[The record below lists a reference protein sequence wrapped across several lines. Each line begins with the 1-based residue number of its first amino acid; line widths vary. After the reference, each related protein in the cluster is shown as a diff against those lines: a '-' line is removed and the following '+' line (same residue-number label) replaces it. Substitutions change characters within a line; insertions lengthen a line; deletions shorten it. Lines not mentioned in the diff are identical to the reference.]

1 MGSKQKLI
9 KIRLK
14 AGDKP
19 GSVLSFLKTTKAKEI
34 CLIVERDFLVVTES
48 SFIQR
53 LQNVLKESETEV
65 WFVTQKQYFQSVL
78 SQHKLRVQGY
88 DPEQFADIE
97 VKTLS
102 QLQGKV
108 AATKNV
114 FEAKP
119 IEFKPKIQSSSNNSK
134 PQFSMKKIENL
145 GNEKSFRG
153 IYFFIF
159 VLLIGGLGWLYFWVS
174 PQAEIVIKPRIN
186 TTEVTQNIVVGLQ
199 GATWNINDENLPKI
213 NGIKIQTEKI
223 ETQTFASTGRTYQ
236 VTNAS
241 GQVTLFNETREP
253 KYLLPSRLQTDSG
266 VIFRMQNEV
275 TIPPAN
281 ADGPGRIAV
290 RVVADEFDGDEEP
303 VGQRGNIE
311 AGTDLFLPG
320 LRAETRDLYYA
331 KANMGP
337 LVGGSTLTSYFVK
350 PEDSELSKPLLND
363 SLRIQAVDSLKN
375 ELANRSEREN
385 KDYVLIEQASVLQ
398 SEMTEFLYDE
408 SQTGQALQAFEVQ
421 GNLRLSGLVFDQDDI
436 IEIMATKLE
445 RSQDDRKK
453 IVNIDT
459 GSVEYRILET
469 EQYEEDD
476 WVKLSV
482 TITGVET
489 IDFEADNQF
498 AREWQQEI
506 KKEIIGLSVD
516 SARGLLLNHPEIEEI
531 VKLEIQPFWLQQ
543 LPVIVDQIKLDIEY

>member
-1 MGSKQKLI
+1 MSSKQKLI

-14 AGDKP
+14 AGDTP
-19 GSVLSFLKTTKAKEI
+19 GAVLTFLKTTKAKEV
-34 CLIVERDFLVVTES
+34 CLLIERDFLVVTES

-53 LQNVLKESETEV
+53 LQETLKESKAEIC
-65 WFVTQKQYFQSVL
+65 FVTKKQYFQSVL

-88 DPEQFADIE
+88 EPEQFAEIE
-97 VKTLS
+97 TKTIS

-114 FEAKP
+114 FEAKS
-119 IEFKPKIQSSSNNSK
+119 IQFKPKLQTSAPNTK
-134 PQFSMKKIENL
+134 PQFSMRKIENL
-145 GNEKSFRG
+145 NDEKSFRG
-153 IYFFIF
+153 IYFFVFI
-159 VLLIGGLGWLYFWVS
+159 LLIGGLGWLYFWVS

-199 GATWNINDENLPKI
+199 GAVWGENDVNLPKVEAI
-213 NGIKIQTEKI
+213 RVQTEKI
-223 ETQTFASTGRTYQ
+223 ESQTFASTGRSYEL
-236 VTNAS
+236 TNAS
-241 GQVTLFNETREP
+241 GQVTMFNETREP
-253 KYLLPSRLQTDSG
+253 KFLLASRLQNEEG
-266 VIFRMQNEV
+266 IIFRMQNEV

-281 ADGPGRIAV
+281 ADGAGRIAV
-290 RVVADEFDGDEEP
+290 RIVADEYDEEGQP
-303 VGQRGNIE
+303 VGQKGNID
-311 AGTDLFLPG
+311 AGTELFLPG
-320 LRAETRDLYYA
+320 LRKDTRELYYA
-331 KANMGP
+331 KANLGP
-337 LVGGSTLTSYFVK
+337 LVGGSTLTNYFVR
-350 PEDSELSKPLLND
+350 EDDSALAKPLLND
-363 SLRIQAVDSLKN
+363 SLRIQAVDSLKT
-375 ELANRSEREN
+375 ELLRRSEREK

-398 SEMTEFLYDE
+398 SELTNFIYDE
-408 SQTGQALQAFEVQ
+408 LQTGQPLQAFAVE
-421 GNLRLSGLVFDQDDI
+421 GSLRLSGLVFDQDNV
-436 IEIMATKLE
+436 IEIMAAKLK

-469 EQYEEDD
+469 ENFEENN

-543 LPVIVDQIKLDIEY
+543 LPVIVDQIKLDIKY